1 MSLYID
7 GVLVSFGPA
16 ENNRKQRVVT
26 FKADPELIE
35 KLDRLAKTLGKTRSE
50 LIREAI
56 QALVDKDRFES
67 CG

>member
-7 GVLVSFGPA
+7 GVLVTFGTD
-16 ENNRKQRVVT
+16 EDRRKQRVIT

-35 KLDRLAKTLGKTRSE
+35 KLDRLAKLRGKTRSE

-56 QALVDKDRFES
+56 QALVNEDLVEP